1 MASESVWRRMLLVGT
16 GLVIGVAAI
25 LALWV
30 IPLFREDT
38 SPYASPDTAI
48 PVFWGFVIANA
59 LVAAA
64 LLGTALVTRRGGCA
78 STVLL
83 AAAGSVA
90 PAVGFVLLIAALDL
104 YSEGNFMQGATVLL
118 FACAGGDLAAGVL
131 AFTAAVVRLRQPPS
145 Q

>member
-1 MASESVWRRMLLVGT
+1 MVSPSVWRRMLLVGT

-30 IPLFREDT
+30 IPLFREDA

-64 LLGTALVTRRGGCA
+64 LLGTTLVTRRGGCA
-78 STVLL
+78 SEVLL
-83 AAAGSVA
+83 GAAGAVA
-90 PAVGFVLLIAALDL
+90 LAMGFVLLIPALDL

-118 FACAGGDLAAGVL
+118 LACAGGDLAAAAL
-131 AFTAAVVRLRQPPS
+131 AIAAAVVRLRQPPS